1 MSHEDG
7 RELDVLPSAETRLH
21 NLMRRAGL
29 AVPPGAYVVTLAAHE
44 ISHAQGPTAVL
55 LEPNE
60 DEVDAPLRRKHDTL
74 VDDGTVPVFEIGIN
88 QLMRL
93 KPSAND
99 GVPTAPVKPLLS
111 RALTFW
117 SWVHWWEVWPATG
130 KVPHFKQH
138 DSWLVWYSNAGR
150 SDQVVAS
157 RLEKYPDR
165 AFAHVRAKLGDLMA
179 ATTPHEVIS
188 RHDLAARAQDWL
200 SELSTL
206 ESIWKHMAD
215 RREERDAFVTAHQP
229 PFLDPTRFIGQLAW
243 TWTGDDYILFVFSHT
258 RADADH
264 VLPEF
269 HILGLLQGG
278 DKRTATVLAYPFL
291 YYLAAERVKQQ
302 NAKEEREHE
311 RNGCGQEIKRLPPPE
326 PRIFGCQAS
335 VETWEHIRRNVR
347 RTLHAANPLK
357 KRK

>member
-29 AVPPGAYVVTLAAHE
+29 AVPPGAYIVTL
-44 ISHAQGPTAVL
+44 AVL

-93 KPSAND
+93 KPSANN

-130 KVPHFKQH
+130 KVPHFEQH

-165 AFAHVRAKLGDLMA
+165 AFAHRK
-179 ATTPHEVIS
+179 
-188 RHDLAARAQDWL
+188 
-200 SELSTL
+200 
-206 ESIWKHMAD
+206 
-215 RREERDAFVTAHQP
+215 ERDAFVTAHQP
-229 PFLDPTRFIGQLAW
+229 PFLDPTRFLGQLAW
-243 TWTGDDYILFVFSHT
+243 TWTGEDYILF
-258 RADADH
+258 DADH

-311 RNGCGQEIKRLPPPE
+311 RNGRGKEIKRLSPPE

-335 VETWEHIRRNVR
+335 VETWEHIRRNLR